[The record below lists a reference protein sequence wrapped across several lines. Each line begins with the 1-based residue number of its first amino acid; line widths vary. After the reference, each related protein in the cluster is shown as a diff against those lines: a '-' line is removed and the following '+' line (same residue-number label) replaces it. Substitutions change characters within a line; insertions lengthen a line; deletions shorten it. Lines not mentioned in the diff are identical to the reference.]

1 MSNRL
6 TAKTVENIR
15 PGDARRE
22 VPDGEVRGMYLV
34 IQPSGAK
41 SYVLRYRHA
50 GKPRKLT
57 IGPVEMG
64 LGEARKL
71 AASARVAIA
80 TGKDPAGEKTL
91 GKAAVKEAAH
101 EARRAKRDVVE
112 AVVAEFVD
120 KHVRRNNK
128 PSTGREYER
137 LLEKE
142 ITTPWRGRRLADISR
157 RDVNMLLDDVV
168 ARGAPIGANRILA
181 ILRKFCKWAVSREI
195 IERSPVDGVLAR
207 STETPRDRVLD
218 DHELRV
224 VWLAADSLGWPFNA
238 IVRLL
243 ILTGARRSE
252 VAGMAWAEVALEK
265 KLWSLPASRAKNK
278 RAHSLPLSSA
288 AIDILKSLPHIE
300 NPNGLIFPAGFTR
313 QRTRGPVSVSGFSA
327 PKVRL
332 GRAIANLAE
341 ADGSPPLAQ
350 FGFHDLRR
358 SAASGMAKL
367 GVDLH
372 VIERCLNHA
381 SGTFGGVL
389 GIYQKHK
396 FEDAMQRAMDA
407 WGAHVERLVTGAARD
422 NVVELAK
429 VRS

>member
-157 RDVNMLLDDVV
+157 RDVNMLLDDIV

-252 VAGMAWAEVALEK
+252 VAGMAWAEVDLEK

-381 SGTFGGVL
+381 SGTFGDVL